1 MADIDWT
8 GKILKIDNT
17 YPDRVEFW
25 ISMNADKSVS
35 FIASLPALEASK
47 TVMELSIWA
56 YEQYLRKLSP
66 AEPEPT

>member
-1 MADIDWT
+1 MDWT

-17 YPDRVEFW
+17 YPDRVDFW

-47 TVMELSIWA
+47 TVAELAMWA
-56 YEQYLRKLSP
+56 YDQYLRKQSP
-66 AEPEPT
+66 VEPTEG